1 MLKLRL
7 QDITSDVVN
16 PKPTNNNK
24 IYQLL
29 YVMALNWFIYLVSV
43 GFVKKLTSGL
53 LFLVKKTDN
62 IFWNYLFLLIKKYY
76 ILLK

>member
-1 MLKLRL
+1 MLKQRL

-16 PKPTNNNK
+16 PKPTNKNK